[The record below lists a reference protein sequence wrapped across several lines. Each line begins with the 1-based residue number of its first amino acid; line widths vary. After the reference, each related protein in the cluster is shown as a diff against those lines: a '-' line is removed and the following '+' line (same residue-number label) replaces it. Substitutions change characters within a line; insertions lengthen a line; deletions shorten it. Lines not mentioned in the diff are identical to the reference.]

1 MGKTDKPLDTTETE
15 TSEQP
20 CTSDDLPRAA
30 CSKTTHATS
39 SKDAP
44 VDSIMLTAD
53 RHQGW
58 HTEFTADPPLSLE
71 RARRATDYV
80 VQTSFM
86 KDSPTGQ
93 KTRSGERKRV
103 NLVVRFRSLLSRR
116 GSSRSTADTKHH
128 RAHKILLNNLEGKAS
143 RVVNSER
150 LTSTPRTVWPSPS
163 QSLDAA
169 VFNPFKRSRSDSFLR
184 RGCHP
189 QFDAAGEP
197 SDSTQP
203 GTSYMDTALSP
214 TAIPEQLP
222 STECNDDLTKQ
233 MLSLSTGNICCL
245 FALRCEPSVEY
256 LTTSAN
262 QYSSRPRRLS
272 LPVSSLKSTTTNP
285 ASLSKNQFALNLLKE
300 HPCFQDVHSRLNDW
314 VRNALDNTVES
325 DKGNLTKVYVNDEQD
340 FLGRRVRFADE
351 AAFSSSATTLNS
363 LSASSSA
370 RSLCSLTCPQASHSP
385 IGSLDQVTVLPT
397 RNYETYLKPTPAPV
411 ARPKSPVSRFQKQF
425 CRKLKRDNARFAE
438 GGGSSFELSSAESG
452 LQMDKMQRYREK
464 SPSVAQRLWHKKKSR
479 HHETKGTPMV
489 TVNVIKDSSEPPEVP
504 SHVLRELHVE
514 EDEPRWCNLF
524 ANPEDCSN
532 FNQRLARQHVCLGR
546 LLSTHLS
553 HIEATVHVVAP
564 SPFMNLTP
572 FEVRLRYTLNHWV
585 TNMESAPLKK
595 VFIEKRELTTS
606 EAQWVELYRGV
617 VDIPT
622 NSLPESQWLTE
633 FGQFEFAV
641 VARREQFEIWDNNDR
656 QNYVCF
662 RGLPA
667 D

>member
-1 MGKTDKPLDTTETE
+1 
-15 TSEQP
+15 
-20 CTSDDLPRAA
+20 
-30 CSKTTHATS
+30 
-39 SKDAP
+39 
-44 VDSIMLTAD
+44 
-53 RHQGW
+53 
-58 HTEFTADPPLSLE
+58 
-71 RARRATDYV
+71 
-80 VQTSFM
+80 M